1 MSDWS
6 QFSHGPSVSEVRSAA
21 LLAWEGYLTSVKYM
35 NIRNMDISDI
45 PCDQMAKLASI
56 VTDRVVI
63 WNITH
68 NLDLSSILVSVQLDD
83 MELRETETRALVTA
97 MRDRVERVW
106 LCEGVTFDIEELC
119 QYDGRG
125 ICRGFEVW
133 GDMRRY
139 GDRLRRWAS
148 GIGWT
153 PIQDYEWELDM
164 ERKSDVDRHGKDPE
178 FGKETK
184 NNQ

>member
-6 QFSHGPSVSEVRSAA
+6 QFSHGPSVLEVRSAA

-68 NLDLSSILVSVQLDD
+68 NLDLSSILVSVQC
-83 MELRETETRALVTA
+83 TRLQLMT
-97 MRDRVERVW
+97 W
-106 LCEGVTFDIEELC
+106 
-119 QYDGRG
+119 
-125 ICRGFEVW
+125 
-133 GDMRRY
+133 
-139 GDRLRRWAS
+139 S
-148 GIGWT
+148 
-153 PIQDYEWELDM
+153 
-164 ERKSDVDRHGKDPE
+164 
-178 FGKETK
+178 
-184 NNQ
+184 

>member
-68 NLDLSSILVSVQLDD
+68 NLDLSSILVSVQCTRLQLDD

-97 MRDRVERVW
+97 MRDRLERVW
-106 LCEGVTFDIEELC
+106 LYEDVTLDIEELC
-119 QYDGRG
+119 YYNA
-125 ICRGFEVW
+125 ICT
-133 GDMRRY
+133 
-139 GDRLRRWAS
+139 L
-148 GIGWT
+148 
-153 PIQDYEWELDM
+153 
-164 ERKSDVDRHGKDPE
+164 
-178 FGKETK
+178 
-184 NNQ
+184 